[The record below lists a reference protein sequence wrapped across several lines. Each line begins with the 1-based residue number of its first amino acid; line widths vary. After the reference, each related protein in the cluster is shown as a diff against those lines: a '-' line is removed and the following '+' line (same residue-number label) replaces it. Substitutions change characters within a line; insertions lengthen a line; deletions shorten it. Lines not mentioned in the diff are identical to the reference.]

1 MAAQSNAFLAP
12 SFPHSIAHKLDDLT
26 FLLWRQQV
34 EPVIK
39 SHCLQCFVV
48 NPQIPLRFLSEEDHE
63 AGIESPVYEVW
74 HQQDQ
79 VLLTWLQS
87 TLSTSIACARMRSLL

>member
-1 MAAQSNAFLAP
+1 MVAQSNAFLTP
-12 SFPHSIAHKLDDLT
+12 TSFPHSIAHKLDST